1 MARKKK
7 TRSTSKRKKI
17 SPIAKLRE
25 QMTELHSIERH
36 LPLELRSQ
44 VDVTSLRTSSH
55 ISSYIKKMKKTL
67 RDVNVVHVPRPAPGS
82 LNKERPLSSLL
93 KNQVEHF
100 EQMENELPV
109 HEKTAIA
116 ASFIRTEG
124 EAAHY
129 IKKMTAKLHG
139 HRIIDLPKPAPGSA
153 NKHRP
158 ASTLLRAQ
166 VNQFRKISR
175 EAPVDGPLTEA
186 EAAMYIKKMTSKM
199 HKPKRS
205 AKR

>member
-1 MARKKK
+1 MPRKKT

-17 SPIAKLRE
+17 HLISKLRE
-25 QMTELHSIERH
+25 QMNELHSIERH
-36 LPLELRSQ
+36 LPHELRSQ
-44 VDVTSLRTSSH
+44 IDVTSLRTSSH
-55 ISSYIKKMKKTL
+55 ISNYIKKMKKTL

-82 LNKERPLSSLL
+82 LDKERPLSSLL

-100 EQMENELPV
+100 ERLENELSG
-109 HEKTAIA
+109 HEKTAHA
-116 ASFIRTEG
+116 ASSIRTEG
-124 EAAHY
+124 EAAHF
-129 IKKMTAKLHG
+129 IKKMTAELHG
-139 HRIIDLPKPAPGSA
+139 HRVIDLPKPAPGSA

-166 VNQFRKISR
+166 VNQFRKINR
-175 EAPVDGPLTEA
+175 EDALDGPLTEA
-186 EAAMYIKKMTSKM
+186 EAATYIKRMTSKM